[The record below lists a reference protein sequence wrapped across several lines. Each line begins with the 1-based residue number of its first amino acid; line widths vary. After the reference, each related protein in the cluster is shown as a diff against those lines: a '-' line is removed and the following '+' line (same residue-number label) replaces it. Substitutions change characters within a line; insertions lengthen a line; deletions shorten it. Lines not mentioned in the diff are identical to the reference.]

1 MVKKIRGPIFL
12 SESAIKPNDYL
23 LKDRMVVVDVL
34 EVDQDFSGTNQA
46 FAVIALSVHGEAP
59 LRTTIR
65 GIAVER
71 LKQE

>member
-1 MVKKIRGPIFL
+1 MI
-12 SESAIKPNDYL
+12 
-23 LKDRMVVVDVL
+23 VVDVL

-46 FAVIALSVHGEAP
+46 CAVIALSVDGEAP

>member
-1 MVKKIRGPIFL
+1 MI
-12 SESAIKPNDYL
+12 
-23 LKDRMVVVDVL
+23 VVDVL

-59 LRTTIR
+59 LRMTIR